1 MRELTSKREEE
12 ALAIV
17 TTPSSCMSSLNF
29 EDYGS
34 QVSKQVRGSIVVPV
48 HC

>member
-1 MRELTSKREEE
+1 MRELASKKEEE

-17 TTPSSCMSSLNF
+17 TTPSSCLSSLNWP

-34 QVSKQVRGSIVVPV
+34 LVPKQVKHI
-48 HC
+48 